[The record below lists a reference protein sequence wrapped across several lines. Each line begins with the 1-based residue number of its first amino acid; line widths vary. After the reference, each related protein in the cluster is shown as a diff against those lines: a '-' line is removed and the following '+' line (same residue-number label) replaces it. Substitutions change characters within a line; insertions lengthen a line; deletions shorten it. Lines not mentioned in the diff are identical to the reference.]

1 MPRAR
6 QAWLLRLALD
16 DNNQEESMLRRCLWS
31 PMFSL
36 SSTLLALDAP
46 AQDKSAAVLT
56 PSVEVTAIVPDT
68 R

>member
-1 MPRAR
+1 
-6 QAWLLRLALD
+6 
-16 DNNQEESMLRRCLWS
+16 MLRRCLWS